1 MKIKEINKFK
11 INDSENGVM
20 TSDVLQINGSSYC
33 EGMPDYDWFFSI
45 ASKDF
50 PNLLNALTGLPESHD
65 NAPNKLVVFLQENGT
80 TVSELRDICE
90 NRSIEHSFMNYM

>member
-45 ASKDF
+45 DSKDF
-50 PNLLNALTGLPESHD
+50 PNLLNALTGLSESPED
-65 NAPNKLVVFLQENGT
+65 TANKLAIFLQENGT
-80 TVSELRDICE
+80 TVTELRDICE
-90 NRSIEHSFMNYM
+90 NRSIKHSFMNYM

>member
-50 PNLLNALTGLPESHD
+50 PNLLNALTGLSESPED
-65 NAPNKLVVFLQENGT
+65 TANKLAIFLQENGT
-80 TVSELRDICE
+80 TVTELRDICE

>member
-45 ASKDF
+45 DSKDF
-50 PNLLNALTGLPESHD
+50 PNLLNALTGLSESPED
-65 NAPNKLVVFLQENGT
+65 TANKLVIFLQENGT
-80 TVSELRDICE
+80 CK
-90 NRSIEHSFMNYM
+90 

>member
-33 EGMPDYDWFFSI
+33 EGMPGYDWFFSI

-50 PNLLNALTGLPESHD
+50 PNLLNALTGLSESPED
-65 NAPNKLVVFLQENGT
+65 TANKLAIFLQENGT
-80 TVSELRDICE
+80 TVTELRGICE
-90 NRSIEHSFMNYM
+90 NRSIEHSFMNFM

>member
-45 ASKDF
+45 DSKDF
-50 PNLLNALTGLPESHD
+50 PNLLNALTGLFESPED
-65 NAPNKLVVFLQENGT
+65 TANKLVIFLQENGT
-80 TVSELRDICE
+80 TVTELRDICE
-90 NRSIEHSFMNYM
+90 NRSIKHSFMNYM

>member
-1 MKIKEINKFK
+1 MKIKDINKFK

-45 ASKDF
+45 ASEDF
-50 PNLLNALTGLPESHD
+50 SSLLNTLTGLPESTE
-65 NAPNKLVVFLQENGT
+65 NTAKKLAVFLQENGT
-80 TVSELRDICE
+80 TVTELRDICE
-90 NRSIEHSFMNYM
+90 NKNIEHSFMSFM

>member
-20 TSDVLQINGSSYC
+20 ASDVLQINGSSYC

-45 ASKDF
+45 ASEDF
-50 PNLLNALTGLPESHD
+50 SNLLNALTGLPQSPE
-65 NAPNKLVVFLQENGT
+65 NAANKLAVFLQENGT
-80 TVSELRDICE
+80 TVTELRNICE
-90 NRSIEHSFMNYM
+90 TKSIEHSFMNCM

>member
-1 MKIKEINKFK
+1 MRIRNYQKEFLSINRRKKAKKIKEINKFK

-20 TSDVLQINGSSYC
+20 ASDVLQINGSSYC

-50 PNLLNALTGLPESHD
+50 PNLLNA
-65 NAPNKLVVFLQENGT
+65 
-80 TVSELRDICE
+80 
-90 NRSIEHSFMNYM
+90 